1 MGKVHLRVYVVAHRE
16 AASGRWV
23 AGSPELDVWSSGD
36 TPQDALARAGEALV
50 LFLATAAD
58 MGTAL
63 TLLHESGIRVYSD
76 PSQVPPDG
84 ILGRVRN
91 AFRGDSFPV
100 ELAIPIQP
108 EHQAAAQ

>member
-1 MGKVHLRVYVVAHRE
+1 MGKVHLKVHVVAHRE
-16 AASGRWV
+16 AASGRWI

-50 LFLATAAD
+50 LFLSTATD
-58 MGTAL
+58 MGTVWG
-63 TLLHESGIRVYSD
+63 LLNDSGIRFYSD
-76 PSQVPPDG
+76 PAEVPPDG
-84 ILGRVRN
+84 IFDRVRN

-100 ELAIPIQP
+100 ELAIPIPP